1 MISSKRIYDVP
12 YRLAQERTMKTIS
25 LTDATNDWRT
35 IVQEVR
41 HTGAP
46 VALTIDG
53 AAVGILLPPHEASQ
67 IVRHY
72 TGQEQR
78 RAQNESAKP
87 FEDLPNYLDL
97 LRADPSLVPVVD
109 GEPLEFLTM
118 MNSSY
123 IDPQQLYQ
131 FRHPRTRQ
139 IYIYRAAELQQAI
152 GRKFAR
158 VEFIPAHPK
167 DYVDSKP

>member
-1 MISSKRIYDVP
+1 
-12 YRLAQERTMKTIS
+12 MKTLS
-25 LTDATNDWRT
+25 LTDTANDWRT
-35 IVQEVR
+35 IVQEIQNI
-41 HTGAP
+41 GAP

-53 AAVGILLPPHEASQ
+53 AVCGILLPPQEAAH
-67 IVRHY
+67 IVIHY
-72 TGQEQR
+72 TVQEQR
-78 RAQNESAKP
+78 RQNRESARP

-97 LRADPSLVPVVD
+97 LRADPALVPVED

-123 IDPQQLYQ
+123 IDPQQIYQ

-139 IYIYRAAELQQAI
+139 IYLYRAEELQQAI
-152 GRKFAR
+152 GRTFVR

-167 DYVDSKP
+167 DYVADKP